1 MKRTLIAIAVALVAA
16 SGANAATMSIDT
28 DKSTYNVG
36 ELITITA
43 TLTIAAAG
51 DVADSAAGTAI
62 SLEASWDPTTGFVA
76 NGALPGNY
84 GTSSQIV
91 TVGPLAGGSNLSS
104 FGGGAPCGSNLSSFG
119 GGAPWIG
126 GSPNGCVSAGAGA
139 GNTCILISQSL
150 FSAFAPDDPQT
161 LVGTL
166 VLEASALGSLG
177 LVVASAAYLGGGI
190 TGPSSVTVGSN
201 FASAAVV
208 PEPTTAAMLGLG
220 LLGLSVAGRR
230 RRS

>member
-28 DKSTYNVG
+28 DKETYNVG

-43 TLTIAAAG
+43 TLTTVAG
-51 DVADSAAGTAI
+51 DTFDSAVGSAI
-62 SLEASWDPTTGFVA
+62 SLEASWSSANAFNPQAGF
-76 NGALPGNY
+76 

-91 TVGPLAGGSNLSS
+91 TVGPLAGGPNITSL
-104 FGGGAPCGSNLSSFG
+104 GGAI
-119 GGAPWIG
+119 PWTG
-126 GSPNGCVSAGAGA
+126 GSPNGCVSAGPGA

-150 FSAFAPDDPQT
+150 LGLAFGPDIGQV

-166 VLEASALGSLG
+166 VLEASAVGSLG
-177 LVVASAAYLGGGI
+177 LAVASAAYIGGGI
-190 TGPSSVTVGSN
+190 LDGSAVTVGSN
-201 FASAAVV
+201 FAAANVV

-220 LLGLSVAGRR
+220 LLGLSFAGRR
-230 RRS
+230 RN

>member
-1 MKRTLIAIAVALVAA
+1 MKRTLIALVAA
-16 SGANAATMSIDT
+16 LAVSSAANAATMSIDT

-36 ELITITA
+36 DLITITA
-43 TLTIAAAG
+43 TLNIVSGDAADAP
-51 DVADSAAGTAI
+51 AGTAI
-62 SLEASWDPTTGFVA
+62 SLEASWDPTTAFVA

-91 TVGPLAGGSNLSS
+91 TVGPLAG
-104 FGGGAPCGSNLSSFG
+104 GSNLSSFG

>member
-76 NGALPGNY
+76 NGAP
-84 GTSSQIV
+84 
-91 TVGPLAGGSNLSS
+91 
-104 FGGGAPCGSNLSSFG
+104 AP
-119 GGAPWIG
+119 
-126 GSPNGCVSAGAGA
+126 SP
-139 GNTCILISQSL
+139 
-150 FSAFAPDDPQT
+150 
-161 LVGTL
+161 
-166 VLEASALGSLG
+166 
-177 LVVASAAYLGGGI
+177 
-190 TGPSSVTVGSN
+190 
-201 FASAAVV
+201 VV
-208 PEPTTAAMLGLG
+208 PTCRR
-220 LLGLSVAGRR
+220 SVAVRPGSVARPMAACRR
-230 RRS
+230 ARVRETPAS

>member
-91 TVGPLAGGSNLSS
+91 TVGPLAG
-104 FGGGAPCGSNLSSFG
+104 CSNLSSFG

-150 FSAFAPDDPQT
+150 FSAFAPDPNQV

-166 VLEASALGSLG
+166 VLEASAVGSLG

-190 TGPSSVTVGSN
+190 TGPGSVTVGAN
-201 FASAAVV
+201 FASATVV

-220 LLGLSVAGRR
+220 LLGLSFAGRR
-230 RRS
+230 RN